1 MGQGIQQPPVEQSG
15 GSSLLDVLK
24 VLYEPSAVFERVREK
39 PTFLVPYLVICAVQ
53 IAVYFVNM
61 PFLKAGMAAQFA
73 ARPAGGPDPSKF
85 LWIGAVFI
93 PVGFAIGLLI
103 GGGLLWV
110 LVSIF
115 GGEAKFSRLLSVT
128 AYSAVPAV
136 VLLTIVGAAV
146 LQMKGVG
153 QITSPQDM
161 QPALGL
167 DLLAPGATGFVGAAL
182 RAINPFTIWGLVLT
196 AIGVSTT
203 HRLSKQTGYIVA
215 TVSFLI
221 GVIIT
226 GGAAAIFKR

>member
-39 PTFLVPYLVICAVQ
+39 PSFLVPYLVICAVQ